1 MTDWEFYWDLTGRI
15 SQIGLIFIR
24 SYFLCRL
31 VEPFLLCGKGWKC
44 ESLRESVKHFLVT
57 ALPGISYGIVML
69 VCALV
74 PQEIHVIPVYI
85 ASSAVAV
92 VVIWLID
99 RRNLEQKIF
108 LGEVFYLLQWI
119 TWGITLV
126 PWRGLYDLLL
136 LLSGRPK
143 SYLLQFILY
152 VIMELFNLALHFI
165 CTALCVRM
173 IHREYGCKTE
183 NMTGK
188 ELTLMSAPLFSM
200 AAGQG
205 IFYFAVD
212 TYERDTGQYIWNHYS
227 AYLLLQ
233 SVFMLISFGAMLTVI
248 ASYQRIKN
256 SQRREKEDAVLTGQ
270 IEEMKRHIGE
280 VEKLYLDI
288 RSLKHDMGNHIM
300 TLERLCETN
309 EEAGTYLAQLR
320 EQVSAVTA
328 ELSSGNPVTDVILR
342 EKQKEAEER
351 KIAFTNE
358 FHFPEEAGLS
368 AFDVS
373 VILSNGLNNA
383 MEAAGECENP
393 YISVS
398 SYRRK
403 NACMIEIRNSI
414 AEERFIDRESGL
426 PPTTKEG
433 PDHGFG
439 LVNIRRVAQ
448 KYYGDIAIEQSEK
461 EFGLVVMLMVS
472 YLQI

>member
-1 MTDWEFYWDLTGRI
+1 MTDWEFWWDLTSRI
-15 SQIGLIFIR
+15 SQVGLILVR
-24 SYFLCRL
+24 AYFLCRL
-31 VEPFLLCGKGWKC
+31 VEPFLLCRNKRRCGGVRGRMKRP
-44 ESLRESVKHFLVT
+44 LH
-57 ALPGISYGIVML
+57 AMLPGISYAAVML
-69 VCALV
+69 FCAFLPGEV
-74 PQEIHVIPVYI
+74 HVIPVYI
-85 ASSAVAV
+85 VSSAAAVGVA
-92 VVIWLID
+92 WLID
-99 RRNLEQKIF
+99 KRNAEQKIF
-108 LGEVFYLLQWI
+108 LGEMFYLLQWI

-126 PWRGLYDLLL
+126 PWSGMYNLMLLS
-136 LLSGRPK
+136 SGRPK
-143 SYLLQFILY
+143 DYLFHFVLY
-152 VIMELFNLALHFI
+152 MVMEVFDLVLHFFSM
-165 CTALCVRM
+165 ALCVRI
-173 IHREYGCKTE
+173 IHREYRCKRE

-188 ELTLMSAPLFSM
+188 ELALMSAPLFSM

-212 TYERDTGQYIWNHYS
+212 AYEKDTGQYIWNHYS

-233 SVFMLISFGAMLTVI
+233 ALFMLISFGAMLTVI
-248 ASYQRIKN
+248 ASYQRIKS
-256 SQRREKEDAVLTGQ
+256 SQRREKEDAVLAGQ
-270 IEEMKRHIGE
+270 IGEMRRHIGE

-288 RSLKHDMGNHIM
+288 RSLKHDMQNHIM

-309 EEAGTYLAQLR
+309 GEAGAYLAQLK
-320 EQVSAVTA
+320 EQAGAVTT

-351 KIAFTNE
+351 KIAFTNG
-358 FHFPEEAGLS
+358 FHFPEGAGLS

-373 VILSNGLNNA
+373 VILNNGLSNA

-414 AEERFIDRESGL
+414 AEERCIDRESGL

-433 PDHGFG
+433 ADHGFG

-448 KYYGDIAIEQSEK
+448 KYYGDIAIEQSEN

-472 YLQI
+472 YRQI